1 MPRDDIRSI
10 EAQAVTHLYS
20 TMLGRAPDE
29 GGFTHCIE
37 ALQSGATL
45 SDLVRAIETSEEY
58 CTRHAKP
65 SSTHSLAHIKEVY
78 NTEYLSFFTHKGEYR
93 PLTITIETV
102 NICNNDCIICPYSA
116 QTRRKQTMT
125 MPLFEKIIR
134 DYAEI
139 GGGQIGLTPM
149 VGEIFL
155 DKLLLQRLQMLTEH
169 PSIREISAIT
179 NASMVNLYGDI
190 ELAAILTNFARLNVS
205 IYGLDAEEF
214 TLMTRKASYEQFYEG
229 LCRIL
234 AILGPDKV
242 LLCGRQLKARSESE
256 VESWLEQLARD
267 SGINGSRLKFSGTR
281 TFANWGHFD
290 TNIPLPLSAK
300 WLPARV
306 NHAQCALPLISA
318 QILSD
323 GTTSFCGCANFD
335 GISELNIGNIAETSL
350 REMMRS
356 DRVTNLWNWPK
367 CGVPEF
373 CKTCTFHMPI
383 EKLGGW
389 FTAFSDPLGTF
400 GG

>member
-1 MPRDDIRSI
+1 MDEITSI
-10 EAQAVTHLYS
+10 EAQVVNHLYS
-20 TMLGRAPDE
+20 TMLGRAPDQS
-29 GGFTHCIE
+29 GLTNSVK
-37 ALQSGATL
+37 ALQSGTTL
-45 SDLVRAIETSEEY
+45 SDLIRAIEASEEY
-58 CTRHAKP
+58 LARHAKS
-65 SSTHSLAHIKEVY
+65 SSTHPLAHIKEVY
-78 NTEYLSFFTHKGEYR
+78 NTEYLSFFTHRGEYR
-93 PLTITIETV
+93 PLTLTVETV

-125 MPLFEKIIR
+125 MPLFEKVVQ

-155 DKLLLQRLQMLTEH
+155 DKLLLKRLQMLTEH
-169 PSIREISAIT
+169 PSITEISAIT
-179 NASMVNLYGDI
+179 NASMVNLYSDN
-190 ELAAILTNFARLNVS
+190 ELAAILTKFARLNVS

-229 LCRIL
+229 LRRIL
-234 AILGPDKV
+234 AILGPEKV

-256 VESWLEQLARD
+256 VEIWLQRLAQGLGVD
-267 SGINGSRLKFSGTR
+267 ASRLKFSGTQ

-290 TNIPLPLSAK
+290 TNIPLPLNAK
-300 WLPARV
+300 WSPARV
-306 NHAQCALPLISA
+306 NHEQCALPLISA
-318 QILSD
+318 QVLSD

-335 GISELNIGNIAETSL
+335 GKSELNVGNIAETSL

-356 DRVTNLWNWPK
+356 DRVTNLWNWPQ

-383 EKLGGW
+383 EKLAGC
-389 FTAFSDPLGTF
+389 FKAFSDPLGTF